1 VASFG
6 PAPSANAA
14 AAAGFDA
21 DTLVRSALFIAAC
34 LAVATSFHPFPDL
47 SAPPDIT
54 DAGDRLNQIG
64 FSLLFLAGGTW
75 VCLNNPARLW
85 PLLRPT
91 LLIVVA
97 WCVLTVAT
105 SWEPSLAAR
114 RLAYALVIMSV
125 AAMLLLLPRN
135 QRHFADLLAA
145 VALIVLVLC
154 YLGVLF
160 APNLSIH
167 QASDFVEPDLAGDWR
182 GLFSHKNEAGAA
194 MALFIFIGLFVARA
208 RSVFLGGLVVALSAV
223 FLIFTHSKTALSLL
237 VPVLLISA
245 IIGRGRGPA
254 AGITIVLSILLLMN
268 LFSVGSLYFASVRDV
283 LGVLL
288 PDPSFTGRTDIWQF
302 ALDHVAQRPIMG
314 YGFATF
320 WGTEQVVYGMGGHS
334 IWANAAA
341 QAHNSFVNLALT
353 IGVPGSALVAF
364 WLIVLPLVDYYR
376 AAHEPMSEPLRLL
389 LLRICL
395 YGAFASCFESVYFQ
409 MGYVWFMLLIA
420 VFGLRLLSVAR
431 LRA

>member
-1 VASFG
+1 MASYG
-6 PAPSANAA
+6 PSSSANPAA
-14 AAAGFDA
+14 AAALDL
-21 DTLVRSALFIAAC
+21 DTFIPSVLFVAAF

-64 FSLLFLAGGTW
+64 FLFLFVATGAW
-75 VCLNNPARLW
+75 VFLHNPVRLW

-91 LLIVVA
+91 LLVVLA
-97 WCVLTVAT
+97 WCALTVLT

-114 RLAYALVIMSV
+114 RFAYALLVMSI
-125 AAMLLLLPRN
+125 AAMMLLLPKNL
-135 QRHFADLLAA
+135 RHFADLLAA
-145 VALIVLVLC
+145 VALIVLALC

-182 GLFSHKNEAGAA
+182 GLFSHKNEAGAV
-194 MALFIFIGLFVARA
+194 MVLFIFVGLFVARA
-208 RSVFLGGLVVALSAV
+208 RSVLLGSLVVALAGI
-223 FLIFTHSKTALSLL
+223 FLIFTHSKTSLML
-237 VPVLLISA
+237 LLPVLLISTIIRRWRPA
-245 IIGRGRGPA
+245 I
-254 AGITIVLSILLLMN
+254 GIAVTLSLVTVMN
-268 LFSVGSLYFASVRDV
+268 LFSVGSLYLGSVRNV

-302 ALDHVAQRPIMG
+302 ALEHVAQRPITG

-320 WGTEQVVYGMGGHS
+320 WGTSQVVYGMGGSS

-364 WLIVLPLVDYYR
+364 WLIVLPLADYYR
-376 AAHEPMSEPLRLL
+376 AAREPATEPLRLL

-395 YGAFASCFESVYFQ
+395 YGAYASCFESIYFQ
-409 MGYVWFMLLIA
+409 MGDVWFMLLIA
-420 VFGLRLLSVAR
+420 VFGLRLLSVSR